1 MKVNAKKTQLIIFGT
16 RPMLRGIPPVQ
27 IRFDGETIT
36 ETQTVRNLGVEMDRY
51 MTFRPH
57 MNLLTGRCTGILLGL
72 GAARHWL
79 PRYIVTML
87 VDCFVLSQLR
97 YCISVL
103 GNTSCETRDRI
114 QKLINFGARIVSGRG
129 RREHISD
136 AVRSLGW
143 LSAAALY
150 QYGAVTRFR
159 AVLRTGEPLSL
170 LANITINSEVHGH
183 NTRSSSQFRQ
193 PSVRTELGKRSFAFS
208 APGLYNALPQS
219 VRESGVRFKMALKE
233 HLLEKVLAG
242 P

>member
-1 MKVNAKKTQLIIFGT
+1 
-16 RPMLRGIPPVQ
+16 MLRGIPPVQ
-27 IRFDGETIT
+27 IRSDGETIT

-79 PRYIVTML
+79 PRCIVTML

-97 YCISVL
+97 YCISVF
-103 GNTSCETRDRI
+103 GNASCETRDRI

-143 LSAAALY
+143 FSAAALY
-150 QYGAVTRFR
+150 QYGVVIRCR

-170 LANITINSEVHGH
+170 SANITIKPEMQDHK
-183 NTRSSSQFRQ
+183 TRS
-193 PSVRTELGKRSFAFS
+193 PS
-208 APGLYNALPQS
+208 
-219 VRESGVRFKMALKE
+219 
-233 HLLEKVLAG
+233 
-242 P
+242 